1 LEDADDLEYQVI
13 SDFQDPEEA
22 CDFAARKA
30 EEMAKIL
37 ISPEFRN
44 DLIGI
49 SDYLFYLTDDPER
62 VDKLTESLLD
72 AVDQLA
78 VFPKIGKKL
87 YLPGSEDSGYRCVV
101 HKQYMIV
108 YIVREETVY
117 VARIAHTS
125 KDYLRR
131 LFPRFSSDKQL

>member
-1 LEDADDLEYQVI
+1 
-13 SDFQDPEEA
+13 
-22 CDFAARKA
+22 
-30 EEMAKIL
+30 MAKIL

-49 SDYLFYLTDDPER
+49 SDYLSFLTDDPER

-78 VFPKIGKKL
+78 VFPRMGKKL
-87 YLPGSEDSGYRCVV
+87 YLPGGEDSGYRCVV

-117 VARIAHTS
+117 VARIVHTS
-125 KDYLRR
+125 QDYLRR